1 MGEIR
6 ENQQTKLFFKLADG
20 SEKELNCTIKKI
32 YSDRLSLNFPKEV
45 NDYPGYLQEGD
56 EISVKIFTP
65 TGIKAF
71 DAIIL
76 NSPFD
81 DEFIIEFVEDYLEIQ
96 RRMYLRM
103 EFSAKVLIEKGKTN
117 IVTHTLDI
125 GGGGVRFFYDGSIED
140 KETVNCHL
148 FLPEFPTIKAQGI
161 IIKDP
166 HLKENE
172 YVMVFTKIEENDR
185 DKIIKKCFELQVN
198 SYK

>member
-1 MGEIR
+1 MGEIQ
-6 ENQQTKLFFKLADG
+6 ENQQTKLFFKLADS

-32 YSDRLSLNFPKEV
+32 YSDRISLNFPEDV
-45 NDYPGYLQEGD
+45 NDYLDYLQEGD

-71 DAIIL
+71 DAVIL
-76 NSPFD
+76 NSPIENDFV
-81 DEFIIEFVEDYLEIQ
+81 IEFVEDYLEIQ

-103 EFSAKVLIEKGKTN
+103 EFNAKVLIERGKTN

-125 GGGGVRFFYDGSIED
+125 GGGGIRFFYEGSLDD

-148 FLPEFPTIKAQGI
+148 FLPMLPTINAQGI

-166 HLKENE
+166 RLNENE
-172 YVMVFTKIEENDR
+172 YVMVFTNIEEKNR

-198 SYK
+198 SL